1 MISPTGRVV
10 KNCSPS
16 LPDSIRALWTISVGG
31 VPIIVIIPEILQAK
45 AIGIS
50 NRRAST
56 PDCEAIVTTMGIS
69 IATVP
74 VLLTKSPSRI
84 VTRMTR

>member
-1 MISPTGRVV
+1 MRPTGRVV
-10 KNCSPS
+10 KNWSPS
-16 LPDSIRALWTISVGG
+16 RPDYMSVLWTISVGG

-50 NRRAST
+50 RRLALT
-56 PDCEAIVTTMGIS
+56 PDCAAIVTTIGIR

-74 VLLTKSPSRI
+74 VSLTKSPSTI

>member
-1 MISPTGRVV
+1 MSEL
-10 KNCSPS
+10 C
-16 LPDSIRALWTISVGG
+16 TISVGG
-31 VPIIVIIPEILQAK
+31 VPISVIIPEILQAK

-56 PDCEAIVTTMGIS
+56 PDCAAIVTTIGIS
-69 IATVP
+69 MATVP
-74 VLLTKSPSRI
+74 VLLTKSPTMI